1 MEESTPKKVH
11 PRKLICRL
19 CCEAFESRHLTR
31 VFGRASKK
39 KGSKGDLS
47 SKIRNVCG
55 IDMTESDSL
64 STLICRNCDGFVSKA
79 SDFRQR
85 CMQMQ
90 VQLGQLCSVKR
101 CIALSPSCKLPSKRS
116 TSEHRRFAESSSE
129 QLNFGEAPA
138 QAIQREPMKE
148 ANPSF
153 LPLASVLQDD
163 TPSLPDASK
172 LIDGDTEEFIRVTNT
187 QPAVI
192 ADVIKQRS
200 PSVIAALKLAIK
212 DEIAAACQTLC
223 RRSDGSVLYSNRN
236 SFETL
241 KGFDFDRV
249 WTEMKSIVPFF
260 IEIMNAVSGK
270 NLGMENT
277 ELDVRI
283 KFCFLYSVLM
293 NERWHELSLLKRVNT
308 ILIIEGGCTKK
319 VCTVFV

>member
-1 MEESTPKKVH
+1 
-11 PRKLICRL
+11 
-19 CCEAFESRHLTR
+19 
-31 VFGRASKK
+31 
-39 KGSKGDLS
+39 
-47 SKIRNVCG
+47 
-55 IDMTESDSL
+55 
-64 STLICRNCDGFVSKA
+64 
-79 SDFRQR
+79 
-85 CMQMQ
+85 
-90 VQLGQLCSVKR
+90 
-101 CIALSPSCKLPSKRS
+101 
-116 TSEHRRFAESSSE
+116 
-129 QLNFGEAPA
+129 
-138 QAIQREPMKE
+138 MKE

-172 LIDGDTEEFIRVTNT
+172 LIDGDTEEFIRVTKTT

-200 PSVIAALKLAIK
+200 PSVIAALKLTIK

-223 RRSDGSVLYSNRN
+223 RRSDGSVLYSNSN

-277 ELDVRI
+277 ELDVRV
-283 KFCFLYSVLM
+283 KFCFLYSVVM
-293 NERWHELSLLKRVNT
+293 NERWHELSLKPTVIVWQIFR
-308 ILIIEGGCTKK
+308 ERYPKK
-319 VCTVFV
+319 LQERLNRLGVCLSHGRRNGLL

>member
-1 MEESTPKKVH
+1 
-11 PRKLICRL
+11 
-19 CCEAFESRHLTR
+19 
-31 VFGRASKK
+31 
-39 KGSKGDLS
+39 
-47 SKIRNVCG
+47 
-55 IDMTESDSL
+55 
-64 STLICRNCDGFVSKA
+64 
-79 SDFRQR
+79 
-85 CMQMQ
+85 MQI
-90 VQLGQLCSVKR
+90 QLEQLCSVKR
-101 CIALSPSCKLPSKRS
+101 CVELSPSCKPPSKRS
-116 TSEHRRFAESSSE
+116 TSELRRFAESSSE

-153 LPLASVLQDD
+153 LPLASVLQDE

-172 LIDGDTEEFIRVTNT
+172 LIDGDTEEFIRVANT

-192 ADVIKQRS
+192 ADVIKQRC

-241 KGFDFDRV
+241 KEFDFDRV
-249 WTEMKSIVPFF
+249 WTEMKSNVPFF

-277 ELDVRI
+277 ELDVRV
-283 KFCFLYSVLM
+283 KFCFLYSVLV
-293 NERWHELSLLKRVNT
+293 NERWHELSLLKRGNT
-308 ILIIEGGCTKK
+308 VLIIEGGCTKK

>member
-1 MEESTPKKVH
+1 M
-11 PRKLICRL
+11 
-19 CCEAFESRHLTR
+19 
-31 VFGRASKK
+31 
-39 KGSKGDLS
+39 
-47 SKIRNVCG
+47 
-55 IDMTESDSL
+55 
-64 STLICRNCDGFVSKA
+64 
-79 SDFRQR
+79 
-85 CMQMQ
+85 
-90 VQLGQLCSVKR
+90 KR
-101 CIALSPSCKLPSKRS
+101 CVELSPSCKPPSKRS
-116 TSEHRRFAESSSE
+116 TSELRRFAESWSE

-138 QAIQREPMKE
+138 QAQAIQQEPMKE

-153 LPLASVLQDD
+153 LPLAFVLQDE
-163 TPSLPDASK
+163 THSLPDASK
-172 LIDGDTEEFIRVTNT
+172 IIDGDPEEFIRVANT

-200 PSVIAALKLAIK
+200 PSVIAALKLTIK

-277 ELDVRI
+277 ELDVRV
-283 KFCFLYSVLM
+283 KFCFLYSVPVSYTHLT
-293 NERWHELSLLKRVNT
+293 LPTKRIV
-308 ILIIEGGCTKK
+308 
-319 VCTVFV
+319 

>member
-1 MEESTPKKVH
+1 
-11 PRKLICRL
+11 
-19 CCEAFESRHLTR
+19 
-31 VFGRASKK
+31 
-39 KGSKGDLS
+39 
-47 SKIRNVCG
+47 
-55 IDMTESDSL
+55 
-64 STLICRNCDGFVSKA
+64 
-79 SDFRQR
+79 
-85 CMQMQ
+85 MQI
-90 VQLGQLCSVKR
+90 QLKQQCSVKR
-101 CIALSPSCKLPSKRS
+101 CIALSPSCKPPSKRS
-116 TSEHRRFAESSSE
+116 TSELRRFVESSSE

-153 LPLASVLQDD
+153 LPLASVLQDE

-172 LIDGDTEEFIRVTNT
+172 LIDGDTEEFIRVANT

-200 PSVIAALKLAIK
+200 PSVIAALKLTIK

-241 KGFDFDRV
+241 KEFDFDRV

-277 ELDVRI
+277 ELDVRV

>member
-1 MEESTPKKVH
+1 MS
-11 PRKLICRL
+11 
-19 CCEAFESRHLTR
+19 R
-31 VFGRASKK
+31 VFDRTSKK
-39 KGSKGDLS
+39 EGSKGDLS

-55 IDMTESDSL
+55 IDIAESDSL
-64 STLICRNCDGFVSKA
+64 STFICRKCHGFVSKA

-90 VQLGQLCSVKR
+90 IQLEQLCSVKR
-101 CIALSPSCKLPSKRS
+101 CVELSPSCKPPSKRS
-116 TSEHRRFAESSSE
+116 TSELRRFAESSSE

-153 LPLASVLQDD
+153 LPLASVLQDE

-172 LIDGDTEEFIRVTNT
+172 LIDGDPEEFIRVANT

-200 PSVIAALKLAIK
+200 PRVIAALKLAIK

-241 KGFDFDRV
+241 KEFDFDRV
-249 WTEMKSIVPFF
+249 WTEMKSNVPFF
-260 IEIMNAVSGK
+260 IEIMNAVSGN
-270 NLGMENT
+270 NLGKENT
-277 ELDVRI
+277 ELDVRV
-283 KFCFLYSVLM
+283 KFCFIYSVLM
-293 NERWHELSLLKRVNT
+293 NERWHGLSLLKRGNK

>member
-1 MEESTPKKVH
+1 
-11 PRKLICRL
+11 
-19 CCEAFESRHLTR
+19 
-31 VFGRASKK
+31 
-39 KGSKGDLS
+39 
-47 SKIRNVCG
+47 
-55 IDMTESDSL
+55 
-64 STLICRNCDGFVSKA
+64 
-79 SDFRQR
+79 
-85 CMQMQ
+85 MQI
-90 VQLGQLCSVKR
+90 QLEQLCSVKR
-101 CIALSPSCKLPSKRS
+101 CVELSPSCKPPSKRS
-116 TSEHRRFAESSSE
+116 TSELRRFAESSSE

-153 LPLASVLQDD
+153 LPLASVLQDE

-172 LIDGDTEEFIRVTNT
+172 LIDGDTEEFIRVANT

-192 ADVIKQRS
+192 ADVIKQRC
-200 PSVIAALKLAIK
+200 PSVIAALKLAIKESIK

-277 ELDVRI
+277 ELDVRV
-283 KFCFLYSVLM
+283 KFCFLYSVVM
-293 NERWHELSLLKRVNT
+293 NERWHELSLLKRFF
-308 ILIIEGGCTKK
+308 LRKK
-319 VCTVFV
+319 FS

>member
-1 MEESTPKKVH
+1 M
-11 PRKLICRL
+11 
-19 CCEAFESRHLTR
+19 TR

-39 KGSKGDLS
+39 EGSKGDLS
-47 SKIRNVCG
+47 SKIRNVCE
-55 IDMTESDSL
+55 IDITESDSP
-64 STLICRNCDGFVSKA
+64 STLICRKCHGFVSKA

-85 CMQMQ
+85 CMEMQ
-90 VQLGQLCSVKR
+90 IQLEQLCSVKR
-101 CIALSPSCKLPSKRS
+101 CVEFSPSCKPPSKRS
-116 TSEHRRFAESSSE
+116 TSELRRFAESSSK

-153 LPLASVLQDD
+153 LPLASVLQDE

-172 LIDGDTEEFIRVTNT
+172 LIDGDTEEFIRVANT

-200 PSVIAALKLAIK
+200 PSVIAALKLTIK

-223 RRSDGSVLYSNRN
+223 RRSDGSVLYNNRN

-241 KGFDFDRV
+241 KEFDFNRV
-249 WTEMKSIVPFF
+249 WTEMKSNVPFF
-260 IEIMNAVSGK
+260 IEMMNAVSGK

-277 ELDVRI
+277 ELDVRV

-293 NERWHELSLLKRVNT
+293 QMTCLDPGSRTSFCLLLTWKTNRD
-308 ILIIEGGCTKK
+308 C
-319 VCTVFV
+319 F